1 VEIEF
6 VTLAI
11 RVPLTL
17 PQLERTDLAV
27 GAVVGYLGTK
37 LGHRQQVVGVHAEK
51 HTLANT
57 FLSEQSAVNNHSGT
71 IRKHMFI

>member
-1 VEIEF
+1 
-6 VTLAI
+6 
-11 RVPLTL
+11 L

-27 GAVVGYLGTK
+27 SAVVGYLGAK